1 MIIKTNKS
9 FRELL
14 KNIKPQD
21 VVYPGILLAF
31 SGIVIIMFFFATQ
44 FISKNINKIFYS
56 EEAGATEALNI
67 ERYKLVAK
75 KLGIVVNIPK
85 EGEATPVKV
94 ATVAV
99 APVSTSTSAL
109 DKKTITIVVKNST
122 KKSGVAS
129 SLAKALEDAGFK
141 KPQTG
146 NESKF
151 YATTTVIL
159 KESQKG
165 YADMLLEIVRKTY
178 PEAVATTTTTG
189 ATDAV
194 VIIGLN

>member
-1 MIIKTNKS
+1 MIIKTDKS

-14 KNIKPQD
+14 KNIKPHD

-31 SGIVIIMFFFATQ
+31 SGIVIVMFFFATQ

-56 EEAGATEALNI
+56 EETATTEALNI

-75 KLGIVVNIPK
+75 KLGIIVNIPK
-85 EGEATPVKV
+85 EGEATPTKV
-94 ATVAV
+94 APPVETAV
-99 APVSTSTSAL
+99 ATP
-109 DKKTITIVVKNST
+109 DKKAITIIVKNST
-122 KKSGVAS
+122 KKTGVATT
-129 SLAKALEDAGFK
+129 LAKALEDAGFN
-141 KPQTG
+141 KPKTG
-146 NESKF
+146 NESQF

-165 YADMLLEIVRKTY
+165 YGDMLLEIVRKTY
-178 PEAVATTTTTG
+178 PEAVSTTTTTG